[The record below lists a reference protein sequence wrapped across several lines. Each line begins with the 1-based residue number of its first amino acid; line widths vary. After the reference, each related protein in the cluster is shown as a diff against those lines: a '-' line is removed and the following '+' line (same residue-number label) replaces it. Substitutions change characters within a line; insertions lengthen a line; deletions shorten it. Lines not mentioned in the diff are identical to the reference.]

1 MKSWD
6 SGAYS
11 GKTGQEEKEMR
22 HNRGSLRRRAKSFTH
37 SLVPAFVPQTS
48 WVLGVKQGSRIIM
61 RETDTVSTVSEMG
74 LPYPRRRKK
83 PGEAARRG

>member
-1 MKSWD
+1 MKIPLTD
-6 SGAYS
+6 SLSLKRLVVGA
-11 GKTGQEEKEMR
+11 QEEKEMR

-74 LPYPRRRKK
+74 LP
-83 PGEAARRG
+83 